1 MLLMVRKEGTA
12 IYGGT
17 SLTED
22 FEQTFDHAIRV
33 DEITD
38 GMHVSMTIT
47 RKDGSTQILRLSLN
61 DDYVLDNV
69 LQIVLVDVLKQSAGE
84 SAMSARLGFAA
95 PRNYK
100 LVRDNAI
107 KKTA

>member
-1 MLLMVRKEGTA
+1 MLMIVRKEGSSV
-12 IYGGT
+12 YGGT
-17 SLTED
+17 NLTED

-33 DEITD
+33 DEIID
-38 GMHVSMTIT
+38 GTNVSMTIT
-47 RKDGSTQILRLSLN
+47 RKDGSSQILRLSLN

-69 LQIVLVDVLKQSAGE
+69 LQIVFVDVLKHTGE
-84 SAMSARLGFAA
+84 DDLPAARLGFAA

-107 KKTA
+107 KKTR